1 MSTNVTK
8 TDCQKRE
15 ISSPAFDPTFLAFSV
30 RKKRLQ
36 SFTNSIPF
44 SDPLLRPG
52 GGDLDADPAC
62 HIAAAD
68 DVPVE

>member
-8 TDCQKRE
+8 TYCQKRE

-36 SFTNSIPF
+36 SITNSPF
-44 SDPLLRPG
+44 SDPLLRPV
-52 GGDLDADPAC
+52 GGDLDAYPAC